1 MGHTAINR
9 RIRRKVYEVL
19 EGGLGE
25 DRLAH
30 WVNLALIILII
41 SNVIAFA
48 VETLPGMGERYGV
61 YFEAFNVISVAIFTV
76 EYALRIWS
84 AVEIPVFHGERPWR
98 ARLQFACNPLLIV
111 DLLAI
116 LPFYLSFLVTIDL
129 RVLRVLRLLRFFKLL
144 RYSAA
149 LQSLGRVIVNE
160 QRALLG
166 ALLIMCSLILFAA
179 TGMYFIERHAHP
191 DAFNSVP
198 RAVWWAVATLTTVGY
213 GDVVPVTPAGRVFGA
228 LIMIFGLGMFA
239 LPIAIMAAGFSQE
252 SNRRAFVVTWS
263 MVARV
268 PLFAGLNAAH
278 VAEIMSL
285 LYAQSF
291 PAGAE
296 IFRAGDEAHSMYF
309 VTRGE
314 VEIDMD
320 GGETAV
326 LGEGDFF
333 GEMAILERRNHVHN
347 AVAARRSRLL
357 VLDRDDLMR
366 LMHHQ
371 PEIGRTIKEVAEAR
385 AKQSGA
391 KARTTSPR
399 ISAETRAKQAR
410 AKARKTTRRT
420 SA

>member
-1 MGHTAINR
+1 MGRTEANR
-9 RIRRKVYEVL
+9 HIRHRVYEVL

-30 WVNLALIILII
+30 WVNLALIILIVL
-41 SNVIAFA
+41 NVIAFA
-48 VETLPGMGERYGV
+48 VETLPGIGQRYGA

-76 EYALRIWS
+76 EYVLRIWS
-84 AVEIPVFHGERPWR
+84 AVEIPVFHGERPWK
-98 ARLQFACNPLLIV
+98 ARLHYACNPLLIV

-129 RVLRVLRLLRFFKLL
+129 RVLRVLRLLRFLKIL

-149 LQSLGRVIVNE
+149 LQSLGRVFVNE

-179 TGMYFIERHAHP
+179 TGMYFIERHAQP
-191 DAFNSVP
+191 EAFGSVP
-198 RAVWWAVATLTTVGY
+198 ESVWWAIATLTTVGY
-213 GDVVPVTPAGRVFGA
+213 GDVVPITALGQMFGA

-291 PAGAE
+291 AAGE
-296 IFRAGDEAHSMYF
+296 EVFRAGDEAHALYF
-309 VTRGE
+309 VSRGE
-314 VEIDMD
+314 VEIHMST
-320 GGETAV
+320 GETVV

-333 GEMAILERRNHVHN
+333 GEMAILERRDHVHH
-347 AVAARRSRLL
+347 AVVGSRTRLL
-357 VLDRDDLMR
+357 VLDRDDLIR
-366 LMHHQ
+366 LMHRQ
-371 PEIGRTIKEVAEAR
+371 PVIGQTIREVAEER
-385 AKQSGA
+385 AK
-391 KARTTSPR
+391 KARTR
-399 ISAETRAKQAR
+399 
-410 AKARKTTRRT
+410 ARKTSRRT